1 MITYNHNTTMDNS
14 TPSEIFRSGYI
25 ALVGRP
31 NVGKSTL
38 MNAILQ
44 HNLAAASPRPQ
55 TTRRSQLGILTLPD
69 AQLIF
74 VDTPGIHSPVHKL
87 GELMNHAAENALED
101 ADLLLV
107 VFDVSVDPTPEDE
120 MTAQLLREQAPSI
133 PRLALLNKTDLVSD
147 HQLKEK
153 AAAFFALLPDTK
165 FYWISARGGIDQQLI
180 NEWASLLPEGPMY
193 FPEDVLTSDYERD
206 IAAEMI
212 RGAAMSHLR
221 QEVPHCIAVRI
232 DQYKERSEQL
242 VYIEATLY
250 VERDSQKGIVIGK
263 DGQMLRRIGTAARKE
278 IEAMC
283 GRRVYLEIK
292 VKVLP
297 GWRNDDQSLKQLGY
311 KKS

>member
-1 MITYNHNTTMDNS
+1 MNKTTTSD
-14 TPSEIFRSGYI
+14 IFRSGYL

-55 TTRRSQLGILTLPD
+55 TTRRSQLGILTLQD

-107 VFDVSVDPTPEDE
+107 IFDVSLDPTPEDE
-120 MTAQLLREQAPSI
+120 LTAQLLLEQAPSI
-133 PRLALLNKTDLVSD
+133 PRRALLNKADLVSD
-147 HQLKEK
+147 NQMKER
-153 AAAFFALLPDTK
+153 AAAFLALLPDTE
-165 FYWISARGGIDQQLI
+165 FTQVSARSGIDRRLI
-180 NEWASLLPEGPMY
+180 KDWASLLPEGPMY
-193 FPEDVLTSDYERD
+193 YPEDVLTADYERD

-232 DQYKERSEQL
+232 DQYKERSDQL

-250 VERDSQKGIVIGK
+250 VERTSQKGIVIGK
-263 DGQMLRRIGTAARKE
+263 DGLMLRTIGTAARKE

-297 GWRNDDQSLKQLGY
+297 GWRNDDKSLKYLGY